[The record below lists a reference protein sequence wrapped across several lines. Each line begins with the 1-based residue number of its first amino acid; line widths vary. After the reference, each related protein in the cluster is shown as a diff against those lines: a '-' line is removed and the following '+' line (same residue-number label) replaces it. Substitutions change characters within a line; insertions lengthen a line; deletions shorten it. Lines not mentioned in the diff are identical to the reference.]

1 MIEIR
6 TAIAGLYL
14 WLLFGFLSTIVSC
27 DIKRLMTHNVF
38 FRHTVGIISFFLLF
52 TVIEPDNEMDV
63 FSIWTKTIYIYLIF
77 LFMTKSKWYFS
88 IPVLLLLLVDQSLKF
103 QINFE
108 KQKEVKEVKEVK
120 EMGERGEMGEM
131 GELGERGEMGENGK
145 NVENVEKDST
155 IVKYENIRN
164 KLNVSIIA
172 LIVVGFLHYTYR
184 QYNEFGPKFSLVKLI
199 LYHSCRSDK
208 INDK

>member
-6 TAIAGLYL
+6 TVIAGLYL
-14 WLLFGFLSTIVSC
+14 WLLFGFLSSIVSC

-38 FRHTVGIISFFLLF
+38 FRHVVGIISFFLLF
-52 TVIEPDNEMDV
+52 TVIEVESEMDV
-63 FSIWTKTIYIYLIF
+63 LSIWIKTIYIYFIF
-77 LFMTKSKWYFS
+77 LLMTKSKWYFS

-108 KQKEVKEVKEVK
+108 KQKEVKEK
-120 EMGERGEMGEM
+120 
-131 GELGERGEMGENGK
+131 GENGE
-145 NVENVEKDST
+145 NVKKIENVEKVENGENGST
-155 IVKYENIRN
+155 IVRYENIRN

-172 LIVVGFLHYTYR
+172 LIVVGFLHYTFR
-184 QYNEFGPKFSLVKLI
+184 QYNEFGPKFSLVKLV

>member
-14 WLLFGFLSTIVSC
+14 WLLFGFLSSIVSC

-38 FRHTVGIISFFLLF
+38 FRHVVGIISFFLLF
-52 TVIEPDNEMDV
+52 TVLEPDNEMDI
-63 FSIWTKTIYIYLIF
+63 FSIWIKTIYIYFIF
-77 LFMTKSKWYFS
+77 LLMTKSKWYFS

-108 KQKEVKEVKEVK
+108 KQKEVKRKEEK
-120 EMGERGEMGEM
+120 
-131 GELGERGEMGENGK
+131 GENGEK
-145 NVENVEKDST
+145 IETVEKVENGEKES
-155 IVKYENIRN
+155 IVMRYENIRN

-172 LIVVGFLHYTYR
+172 LIVVGFLHYTFR
-184 QYNEFGPKFSLVKLI
+184 QYNEFGPKFSLVKLV

>member
-38 FRHTVGIISFFLLF
+38 FRHVVGIISFFLLF
-52 TVIEPDNEMDV
+52 TVIDVESEMDV
-63 FSIWTKTIYIYLIF
+63 LSIWIKTIYIYFIF
-77 LFMTKSKWYFS
+77 LLMTKSKWYFS

-108 KQKEVKEVKEVK
+108 KKKEVKDTD
-120 EMGERGEMGEM
+120 
-131 GELGERGEMGENGK
+131 LGENGNGEK
-145 NVENVEKDST
+145 IENGERENVENGENDSI
-155 IVKYENIRN
+155 IVRYENIRN

-172 LIVVGFLHYTYR
+172 LIVVGFLHYTFR
-184 QYNEFGPKFSLVKLI
+184 QYNEFGPKFSLIKLV
-199 LYHSCRSDK
+199 LYHSCR
-208 INDK
+208 NDK

>member
-63 FSIWTKTIYIYLIF
+63 FSIWIKTIYIYFIF
-77 LFMTKSKWYFS
+77 LLMTKSKWYFS
-88 IPVLLLLLVDQSLKF
+88 IPVLFLLLVDQSLKF
-103 QINFE
+103 QISFE
-108 KQKEVKEVKEVK
+108 KQKEKIEKREN
-120 EMGERGEMGEM
+120 
-131 GELGERGEMGENGK
+131 GENGK
-145 NVENVEKDST
+145 TVETGEKVEPGEKDSI
-155 IVKYENIRN
+155 IVRYENIRN

-172 LIVVGFLHYTYR
+172 LIVVGFLHYTFR
-184 QYNEFGPKFSLVKLI
+184 QYNELGPKFSLVKLI

-208 INDK
+208 RNVE

>member
-1 MIEIR
+1 
-6 TAIAGLYL
+6 
-14 WLLFGFLSTIVSC
+14 
-27 DIKRLMTHNVF
+27 
-38 FRHTVGIISFFLLF
+38 
-52 TVIEPDNEMDV
+52 
-63 FSIWTKTIYIYLIF
+63 
-77 LFMTKSKWYFS
+77 
-88 IPVLLLLLVDQSLKF
+88 
-103 QINFE
+103 
-108 KQKEVKEVKEVK
+108 
-120 EMGERGEMGEM
+120 MGERGEIGEK
-131 GELGERGEMGENGK
+131 RENGK
-145 NVENVEKDST
+145 NMENVETVEKDSI

>member
-14 WLLFGFLSTIVSC
+14 WLLFGFLSSIVSC

-38 FRHTVGIISFFLLF
+38 FRHVVGVISFFLLF

-63 FSIWTKTIYIYLIF
+63 VSIWIKTFYIYLIF
-77 LFMTKSKWYFS
+77 LLMTKSKWYFS

-103 QINFE
+103 QISFE
-108 KQKEVKEVKEVK
+108 KQKEVKEK
-120 EMGERGEMGEM
+120 
-131 GELGERGEMGENGK
+131 GENGE
-145 NVENVEKDST
+145 NVKEIENVEKVENGENGST
-155 IVKYENIRN
+155 IVRYENIRN

-184 QYNEFGPKFSLVKLI
+184 QYNVFGPKFSLVKLI

>member
-14 WLLFGFLSTIVSC
+14 WLLFGFLSSIVSC

-38 FRHTVGIISFFLLF
+38 FRHVVGIISFFLLF
-52 TVIEPDNEMDV
+52 TVLEPDNEMDI
-63 FSIWTKTIYIYLIF
+63 FSIWIKTIYIYFIF
-77 LFMTKSKWYFS
+77 LLMTKSKWYFS

-108 KQKEVKEVKEVK
+108 KQKEVKE
-120 EMGERGEMGEM
+120 MGETGETGET
-131 GELGERGEMGENGK
+131 GEKVENGENG
-145 NVENVEKDST
+145 ST
-155 IVKYENIRN
+155 IVRYENIRN

-172 LIVVGFLHYTYR
+172 LIVVGFLHYTFR
-184 QYNEFGPKFSLVKLI
+184 QYNEFGSKFSLVKLV